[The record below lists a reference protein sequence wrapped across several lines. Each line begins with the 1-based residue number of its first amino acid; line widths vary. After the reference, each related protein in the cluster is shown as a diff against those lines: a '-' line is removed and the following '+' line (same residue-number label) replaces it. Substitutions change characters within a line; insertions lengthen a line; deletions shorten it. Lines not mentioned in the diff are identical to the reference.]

1 VVSHLSGHRRHNGLR
16 HVSPGQWHRVV
27 LRTAQDLWSVN
38 VLEWASSIAFYGF
51 ISTFPLIIAILIIVS
66 SVADASSVAHHTTT
80 ILKTFIPEGGPEAG
94 HILESAV
101 AERRRIGLLSLG
113 IFFVSGR
120 RVLGVLTKALNQ
132 VSDVQRRDDSLMRRV
147 AVELAL
153 LVGLVIFGLLALL
166 AKPLLIVLWDTAR
179 FLPGP
184 DAPTVRAL
192 SVVLRA
198 IPIMATFA
206 LVYAFV
212 PYGERLWRAV
222 LVGAGAATVLLLLV
236 RRLFDMFADRIWTN
250 MGLLYGPLALAA
262 VLLSWLWCVAVITL
276 VGGGFASHVK
286 TMILEHR
293 SEEQTHH
300 QHVEG

>member
-1 VVSHLSGHRRHNGLR
+1 MSTNHRRDNALR
-16 HVSPGQWHRVV
+16 HVSTGQWRRVV
-27 LRTAQDLWSVN
+27 VQTARDLWSVN

-51 ISTFPLIIAILIIVS
+51 ISTFPLIIAILIVVSAVADSS
-66 SVADASSVAHHTTT
+66 SVADHTTS
-80 ILKTFIPEGGPEAG
+80 ILETFIPEGGPEAG
-94 HILESAV
+94 NILESAV
-101 AERRRIGLLSLG
+101 SERRRIGLLSLL

-132 VSDVQRRDDSLMRRV
+132 VSDVHRRDDSLVRRV
-147 AVELAL
+147 VVELAL

-166 AKPLLIVLWDTAR
+166 ARPLLNLLWDTAR
-179 FLPGP
+179 FVPGP
-184 DAPTVRAL
+184 DAPAVQAMAL
-192 SVVLRA
+192 VLRV
-198 IPIMATFA
+198 IPVMATFG

-236 RRLFDMFADRIWTN
+236 RQIFDVFADRIWSN

-262 VLLSWLWCVAVITL
+262 VLLSWIWCVAVITL

-286 TMILEHR
+286 MMILEQQ
-293 SEEQTHH
+293 SDEQT
-300 QHVEG
+300 QQRHVGG